1 MTYCLRA
8 MPNQAIQEILELE
21 QRLGLWNERVFG
33 FPAWG
38 LERLRRYRTLK
49 DGQTSTV
56 RQTRLKGLQQDLTDF
71 RRSVRDLLTLAH
83 KLRGQRDIWVLSS
96 TLYRRKGPDG
106 DYPCVFAADLERQ
119 LGTRVLYLETN
130 TSHLTIPRADN
141 VVRTDAAYWA
151 IRSSAR
157 LGQRLLG
164 DSLLSGP
171 SPLLDALPAARRD
184 VVQVES
190 LVGSALYRLALQLL
204 RAGQPRA
211 VFVLCGYHGHLPTQ
225 LAARSLGIPVIELQ
239 HGIIH
244 ESHPGYILPQLSDEL
259 ERQLYFPDH
268 LVVFGRYFG
277 ELLDRHSPRW
287 GGRWSVGGHP
297 VLRQALLQHGQSPLP
312 VAGGLPRVVFFSQ
325 FEAPIQQQIDR
336 VTAEFAHRSAGR
348 HRISIKPHPR
358 EAHAETTYRSALA
371 AGVELLGA
379 TDNSYELLRGTSAA
393 ITVSSTLA
401 IEALAYPCRSVA
413 LTSSNWTEG
422 MESLIADG
430 YLETCED
437 GAGLLQL
444 LDTPPRD
451 RDRVG
456 VARHLFG
463 IGEPE
468 LDFAGLVE
476 RHVGSK

>member
-1 MTYCLRA
+1 
-8 MPNQAIQEILELE
+8 MPNRAIQEILELE

-56 RQTRLKGLQQDLTDF
+56 RQTRLKGLQQDLSDF
-71 RRSVRDLLTLAH
+71 RRSARDLLALAG
-83 KLRGQRDIWVLSS
+83 KLRNQRDVWVLSS
-96 TLYRRKGPDG
+96 TLYRRKGSDG
-106 DYPCVFAADLERQ
+106 DHPCIFAGDLERQ
-119 LGTRVLYLETN
+119 LGERVLYLETN

-157 LGQRLLG
+157 LGHRLLG
-164 DSLLSGP
+164 DSLLANP
-171 SPLLDALPAARRD
+171 SPLLDALPASRRG
-184 VVQVES
+184 VVLVES
-190 LVGSALYRLALQLL
+190 LASNALYRLALQLL
-204 RAGQPRA
+204 RAGRPRA
-211 VFVLCGYHGHLPTQ
+211 LFVLCGYHGHLPTQ
-225 LAARSLGIPVIELQ
+225 LAARRLGIPVIELQ

-244 ESHPGYILPQLSDEL
+244 ESHPGYILPQLPQEL

-277 ELLDRHSPRW
+277 ELLVRHSPRW
-287 GGRWSVGGHP
+287 AGRWSVGGHP
-297 VLRQALLQHGQSPLP
+297 VLRQALLQHGHSPPPQLSGP
-312 VAGGLPRVVFFSQ
+312 PRVVFFSQ

-336 VTAEFAHRSAGR
+336 VAAEFAQQSAGR
-348 HRISIKPHPR
+348 YRISIKPHPR
-358 EAHAETTYRSALA
+358 EAHAETTYRAALS
-371 AGVELLGA
+371 AGVELLGS
-379 TDNSYELLRGTSAA
+379 TDNSYELLRSTSAA

-422 MESLIADG
+422 METLIADG
-430 YLETCED
+430 YLETAED
-437 GAGLLQL
+437 GSGLLRL

-451 RDRVG
+451 RDRAS

-463 IGEPE
+463 IGEPQ
-468 LDFAGLVE
+468 LDFAALIE
-476 RHVGSK
+476 RQAGAQ